1 MTVFNFKRNILNI
14 WDSLTRC
21 VSRTIFENDIHLSL
35 FPLNTIRIKK
45 EKKKNRIRRIVTRTI
60 LHAARDRLARDRLT
74 SVYTGINLI
83 TEQSRPLRPP
93 SPWNSPRKRYFRMIQ
108 HTVPEWRATFD
119 PCLPF
124 CIAINLLT
132 AASYVDERHSFSFFF
147 SFLPL
152 FSFLFSNV
160 RANILE

>member
-160 RANILE
+160 RANILK

>member
-1 MTVFNFKRNILNI
+1 M
-14 WDSLTRC
+14 
-21 VSRTIFENDIHLSL
+21 SRDIFENDIHLSL

-45 EKKKNRIRRIVTRTI
+45 EKKIEFVTRTI
-60 LHAARDRLARDRLT
+60 LHTARDRLARDRLT

-147 SFLPL
+147 SFLFPSPL
-152 FSFLFSNV
+152 LFPFFKRKYSRIENRSSTTLESDSFDN
-160 RANILE
+160 NIV

>member
-1 MTVFNFKRNILNI
+1 MTVFNFKRNILDI
-14 WDSLTRC
+14 RDPLTRC
-21 VSRTIFENDIHLSL
+21 VSRHFRKRYSFITISSKYDTN
-35 FPLNTIRIKK
+35 KK
-45 EKKKNRIRRIVTRTI
+45 GKKKNRIRRIVTRTI

-147 SFLPL
+147 SFPPL

>member
-1 MTVFNFKRNILNI
+1 MTVFNFKRNILDI
-14 WDSLTRC
+14 RDPPRC
-21 VSRTIFENDIHLSL
+21 VSRHFRKRYSFITISSKYDTN
-35 FPLNTIRIKK
+35 KK
-45 EKKKNRIRRIVTRTI
+45 GKKKNRIRRIVTRTI

-108 HTVPEWRATFD
+108 HTEWRAMFD

-147 SFLPL
+147 SFPPL